1 MKKVILVDGNNLVFR
16 SYYATAYSGNIMK
29 NSKGFP
35 TNALYGF
42 ISMMNKILTE
52 EKPEYIAV
60 AFDIG
65 KNFRREKYDFY
76 KAGRME
82 TPTELKQQMPK
93 AKEILQAMGIK
104 YLELEPYE
112 ADDIIGT
119 LARMAEED
127 PEYDATIISSDRDLL
142 QLISNQVDVKLLKSK
157 DYIKYN
163 PETFY
168 DDYGIEPIKVID
180 LKALSG
186 DVSDNIP
193 GVKGV
198 GEKTAIK
205 LLQEYGSVEGI
216 YENIANIPGKLKEK
230 LINDKDNAFMSK
242 EIATIYKEVPLNI
255 IDFEQIKYNGA
266 NEERLSEIY
275 EDLEFFSLLK
285 NFDKKETKEIKND
298 YKEITDVSELV
309 LDEECALYIELDNEN
324 YHDGNIIGLSITD
337 KNNSYFI
344 NKDLVNKAVPVLA
357 DKIIYTYD
365 AKKNI
370 VALNKLNIKQ
380 PKVNF
385 DTMVAAYLLEQN
397 LKEDIAYIMLPNDYS
412 VDFWD
417 SLKKQKFAVDEKL
430 KSDICLKSKF
440 ILDTRD
446 EYIKKLKLENM
457 YELFANIEMPLTEVL
472 ASMEIEGI
480 KVNRETL
487 TNMRDDIK
495 AKLDIMTHTIYNIAG
510 CEFNINSPK
519 QLGEVL
525 FEKLGLPAKKTNKSG
540 SYKTDATTLHKL
552 IDNHPIIEKLLEYR
566 NLSKLYSTYLEGL
579 DAYIKDDSKIHT
591 IYKQTLTRT
600 GRLSSAEPNLQNI
613 PVRMEEGRKIRKAF
627 VPTND
632 LLLSMDYSQ
641 IELRILAHMSGSEEL
656 INAFRNNQDIHTKVA
671 ADIHGIK
678 EEEVTKK
685 MRSTAKAVIFGIVYG
700 ISGFGLGENLEINP
714 KEAKEFIDKYYE
726 LYPGV
731 KRYMDNI
738 VKEAYETGSVRTLFN
753 RKRTID
759 ELQNK
764 NFMIR
769 SQGERI
775 ALNTPIQGTSADIIK
790 KAMVEVYKAFKINN
804 IKSKMIL
811 QVHDELIFDCLESEK
826 EKIVEIVK
834 NIMENTINISVPL
847 KVSADFGRDWYEAK

>member
-42 ISMMNKILTE
+42 ISMMNKILLE

-82 TPTELKQQMPK
+82 TPTELKEQMPV
-93 AKEILQAMGIK
+93 AKEILDAMGIK

-127 PEYDATIISSDRDLL
+127 PEFDATIISSDRDLL
-142 QLISNQVDVKLLKSK
+142 QLISNQVDVKLLKTK

-168 DDYGIEPIKVID
+168 EDYGIEPIKVID

-230 LINDKDNAFMSK
+230 LINDKDSAFMSK

-255 IDFEQIKYNGA
+255 IDFEQIKYTGP
-266 NEERLSEIY
+266 NEEKLSSIY

-285 NFDKKETKEIKND
+285 NFSSKEIKEITNEYKEIKN
-298 YKEITDVSELV
+298 ISELV
-309 LDEECALYIELDNEN
+309 LEDECALYIELDNEN
-324 YHDGNIIGLSITD
+324 YHDGNIVGMAISD
-337 KNNSYFI
+337 KENSYYI
-344 NKDLVNKAVPVLA
+344 NKDLVKNVIPLLN
-357 DKIIYTYD
+357 DKILYTYD
-365 AKKNI
+365 VKKNV
-370 VALNKLNIKQ
+370 VALNKLGINH
-380 PKVNF
+380 PNVNF
-385 DTMVAAYLLEQN
+385 DLMVAAYLLEQN
-397 LKEDIAYIMLPNDYS
+397 IKEDIAYIMLPNNYS

-417 SLKKQKFAVDEKL
+417 TNKKRKFVIDEKF

-440 ILDTRD
+440 ILDNRD

-457 YELFANIEMPLTEVL
+457 YDLFTNIEMPLTEVL
-472 ASMEIEGI
+472 ASMEINGI
-480 KVNRETL
+480 KVNKETL
-487 TNMRDDIK
+487 SNMRDEIK
-495 AKLDIMTHTIYNIAG
+495 AKLDIMTHTIYNLAG

-525 FEKLGLPAKKTNKSG
+525 FERLGLPSKKTNKSG
-540 SYKTDATTLHKL
+540 SYKTDAATLHKL
-552 IDNHPIIEKLLEYR
+552 IEYHPVIEKLLEYR
-566 NLSKLYSTYLEGL
+566 NLAKLYSTYLEGL
-579 DAYIKDDSKIHT
+579 DVYIKDDGKIHT
-591 IYKQTLTRT
+591 IFKQTLTRT

-641 IELRILAHMSGSEEL
+641 IELRILAHISGSEEL
-656 INAFRNNQDIHTKVA
+656 INAFRNGQDIHTKVA
-671 ADIHGIK
+671 ADIHGIT
-678 EEEVTKK
+678 EDAVTKK

-714 KEAKEFIDKYYE
+714 KEAKQFIDKYYE

-738 VKEAYETGSVRTLFN
+738 VKEAYEEGSVRTLFN

-759 ELQNK
+759 ELSNK

-775 ALNTPIQGTSADIIK
+775 ALNTPIQGTSAEIIK
-790 KAMVEVYKAFKINN
+790 KAMVEVYKAFKEHN

-811 QVHDELIFDCLESEK
+811 QVHDELIFDCLEEEK
-826 EKIVEIVK
+826 DKIVEIVK

>member
-42 ISMMNKILTE
+42 ISMMNKILQE

-82 TPTELKQQMPK
+82 TPSELKMQMPV
-93 AKEILQAMGIK
+93 AKEILAAMGIK

-119 LARMAEED
+119 LANMAEID
-127 PEYDATIISSDRDLL
+127 PDYDATIISSDRDLL

-168 DDYGIEPIKVID
+168 EDYGIEPIKVID

-186 DVSDNIP
+186 DASDNIP

-205 LLQEYGSVEGI
+205 LLQEYGTLEGI
-216 YENIANIPGKLKEK
+216 YENISSISGKLKEK
-230 LINDKDNAFMSK
+230 LMNDKDSAFMSK

-255 IDFEQIKYNGA
+255 TFEEIKYQGV
-266 NEERLSEIY
+266 NEEKLSEIY

-285 NFDKKETKEIKND
+285 NFKKEEPKIINND
-298 YKEITDVSELV
+298 YKVIEKIEDIV
-309 LDEECALYIELDNEN
+309 LNDECAIYIELDNEN
-324 YHDGNIIGLSITD
+324 YHDANIIGMSLTD
-337 KNNSYFI
+337 KDNSYFI
-344 NKDLVNKAVPVLA
+344 KPELIKETIELLKDKVL
-357 DKIIYTYD
+357 YTYD
-365 AKKNI
+365 AKKII
-370 VALNKLNIKQ
+370 VALDKIGIELPEINSDL
-380 PKVNF
+380 
-385 DTMVAAYLLEQN
+385 MVAAYLLELN
-397 LKEDIAYIMLPNDYS
+397 IKEDIAYLMLPNGYS
-412 VDFWD
+412 VDFWEVN
-417 SLKKQKFAVDEKL
+417 KKRKFVLDQKSI
-430 KSDICLKSKF
+430 SDMCLKSKF
-440 ILDTRD
+440 IYDLRD
-446 EYIKKLKLENM
+446 EYIKKLKMENM
-457 YELFANIEMPLTEVL
+457 YELFANIEMPLTKVL
-472 ASMEIEGI
+472 ASMEIAGI

-487 TNMRDDIK
+487 ANMRDEIK
-495 AKLDIMTHTIYNIAG
+495 AKLDIMTHTIYNLAG

-540 SYKTDATTLHKL
+540 SYKTDASTLHKL
-552 IDNHPIIEKLLEYR
+552 IDNHPIIEKLLDYR
-566 NLSKLYSTYLEGL
+566 NLAKLYSTYLEGL
-579 DAYIKDDSKIHT
+579 DTYIKEDGKIHT

-600 GRLSSAEPNLQNI
+600 GRLSSVEPNLQNI
-613 PVRMEEGRKIRKAF
+613 PARQEDGRKVRKAF

-641 IELRILAHMSGSEEL
+641 IELRILAHISGSEEL
-656 INAFRNNQDIHTKVA
+656 INAFVNGQDIHTKVA
-671 ADIHGIK
+671 ADIHGIT
-678 EEEVTKK
+678 EAEVTKK

-714 KEAKEFIDKYYE
+714 KEAKQFIDKYYE

-738 VKEAYETGSVRTLFN
+738 VKEAYEEGSVRTLFN

-759 ELQNK
+759 ELSNK

-790 KAMVEVYKAFKINN
+790 KAMVEVYKAFKENN

-811 QVHDELIFDCLESEK
+811 QVHDELIFDCIEEEK
-826 EKIVEIVK
+826 DKIVEIVK
-834 NIMENTINISVPL
+834 NIMENTIKISVPL

>member
-42 ISMMNKILTE
+42 ISMMNKILQE

-82 TPTELKQQMPK
+82 TPSELKMQMPV
-93 AKEILQAMGIK
+93 AKEILDAMGIK

-119 LARMAEED
+119 LANMAEID
-127 PEYDATIISSDRDLL
+127 PDYDATIISSDRDLL

-168 DDYGIEPIKVID
+168 EDYGIEPIKVID

-186 DVSDNIP
+186 DTSDNIP

-205 LLQEYGSVEGI
+205 LLQEYGTLEGI
-216 YENIANIPGKLKEK
+216 YENISSISGKLKEK
-230 LINDKDNAFMSK
+230 LMIDKDSAFMSK

-255 IDFEQIKYNGA
+255 TFEEIKYQGV
-266 NEERLSEIY
+266 NEEKLSEIY

-285 NFDKKETKEIKND
+285 NFKKEEPKIINND
-298 YKEITDVSELV
+298 YKVIEKIKDIV
-309 LDEECALYIELDNEN
+309 LDDECAIYIELDKEN
-324 YHDGNIIGLSITD
+324 YHDANIIGMSLTD
-337 KNNSYFI
+337 KDNSYFI
-344 NKDLVNKAVPVLA
+344 KPELIKETIELLKDKVL
-357 DKIIYTYD
+357 YTYD
-365 AKKNI
+365 AKKII
-370 VALNKLNIKQ
+370 VALDKIGIELPEINSDL
-380 PKVNF
+380 
-385 DTMVAAYLLEQN
+385 MVAAYLLELN
-397 LKEDIAYIMLPNDYS
+397 IKEDIAYLMLPNGYS
-412 VDFWD
+412 VDFWEVN
-417 SLKKQKFAVDEKL
+417 KKRKFVLDQKSI
-430 KSDICLKSKF
+430 SDMCLKSKF
-440 ILDTRD
+440 IYDLRD
-446 EYIKKLKLENM
+446 EYIKKLKMENM
-457 YELFANIEMPLTEVL
+457 YELFANIEMPLTKVL
-472 ASMEIEGI
+472 ASMEIAGI

-487 TNMRDDIK
+487 ANMRDEIK
-495 AKLDIMTHTIYNIAG
+495 AKLDIMTHTIYNLAG

-540 SYKTDATTLHKL
+540 SYKTDASTLHKL
-552 IDNHPIIEKLLEYR
+552 IDNHPIIEKLLDYR
-566 NLSKLYSTYLEGL
+566 NLAKLYSTYLEGL
-579 DAYIKDDSKIHT
+579 DTYIKEDGKIHT

-600 GRLSSAEPNLQNI
+600 GRLSSVEPNLQNI
-613 PVRMEEGRKIRKAF
+613 PARQEDGRKVRKAF

-641 IELRILAHMSGSEEL
+641 IELRILAHISGSEEL
-656 INAFRNNQDIHTKVA
+656 INAFVNGQDIHTKVA
-671 ADIHGIK
+671 ADIHGIT
-678 EEEVTKK
+678 EAEVTKK
-685 MRSTAKAVIFGIVYG
+685 MRSTAKEVIFGIVYG
-700 ISGFGLGENLEINP
+700 ISGFGLVENLEINP
-714 KEAKEFIDKYYE
+714 KEAKQFIDKYYE

-738 VKEAYETGSVRTLFN
+738 VKEAYEEGSVRTLFN

-759 ELQNK
+759 ELTNK

-790 KAMVEVYKAFKINN
+790 KAMVEVYKAFKENN

-811 QVHDELIFDCLESEK
+811 QVHDELIFDCIEEEK
-826 EKIVEIVK
+826 DKIVEIVK
-834 NIMENTINISVPL
+834 NIMENTIKISVPL

>member
-42 ISMMNKILTE
+42 ISMMNKILVE

-65 KNFRREKYDFY
+65 KNFRREKYNFY
-76 KAGRME
+76 KAGRIE
-82 TPTELKQQMPK
+82 TPTELKMQIPK
-93 AKEILQAMGIK
+93 AKEILEAMGIK
-104 YLELEPYE
+104 YFELEPYE

-119 LARMAEED
+119 FARMAEED
-127 PEYDATIISSDRDLL
+127 PDYDATIISSDRDLL

-168 DDYGIEPIKVID
+168 EDYGIEPIKVID

-205 LLQEYGSVEGI
+205 LLQEYGTLEGI
-216 YENIANIPGKLKEK
+216 YENISSIPGKLKEK
-230 LINDKDNAFMSK
+230 LIADKDNAFMSK
-242 EIATIYKEVPLNI
+242 EIATIYKEVPLSV
-255 IDFEQIKYNGA
+255 IDFEQIKYNGVD
-266 NEERLSEIY
+266 EDKLSRIY
-275 EDLEFFSLLK
+275 EELEFFSLLK
-285 NFDKKETKEIKND
+285 SFSKEDTKPIEND
-298 YKEITDVSELV
+298 FKTIENISELM
-309 LDEECALYIELDNEN
+309 LENECAFYLELDDEN
-324 YHDGNIIGLSITD
+324 YHIGNIIGMGISDMNT
-337 KNNSYFI
+337 SYYVK
-344 NKDLVNKAVPVLA
+344 KDLIPSIIPLLQDKVL
-357 DKIIYTYD
+357 YTYD
-365 AKKNI
+365 VKKSV
-370 VALNKLNIKQ
+370 VALNRLNIVL
-380 PKVNF
+380 PEVNF
-385 DTMVAAYLLEQN
+385 DLMVAAYLLEQN
-397 LKEDIAYIMLPNDYS
+397 IKEDIAYVMLPNNYS
-412 VDFWD
+412 VDFLD
-417 SLKKQKFAVDEKL
+417 TNKKRKFVVDEKY
-430 KSDICLKSKF
+430 KSDMCLKSKF
-440 ILDTRD
+440 IFDKRND
-446 EYIKKLKLENM
+446 YVKSLKLENM
-457 YELFANIEMPLTEVL
+457 YELYKTIEMPLANVL
-472 ASMEIEGI
+472 AEMEIEGI
-480 KVNRETL
+480 KINRETL
-487 TNMRDDIK
+487 YEMRDEVK
-495 AKLDIMTHTIYNIAG
+495 AKLDIMTHTIYNLAG

-519 QLGEVL
+519 QLGEIL

-540 SYKTDATTLHKL
+540 SYKTDAPTLHKL
-552 IDNHPIIEKLLEYR
+552 IDNHPIIEKLLNYR
-566 NLSKLYSTYLEGL
+566 NLAKLYSTYLEGL
-579 DAYIKDDSKIHT
+579 DAYIREDGKIHT

-600 GRLSSAEPNLQNI
+600 GRLSSVEPNLQNI
-613 PVRMEEGRKIRKAF
+613 PARQEDGRKIRKAF
-627 VPTND
+627 VPTNG

-641 IELRILAHMSGSEEL
+641 IELRILAHISGSEEL
-656 INAFRNNQDIHTKVA
+656 INAFCNGQDIHTKVA
-671 ADIHGIK
+671 ADIHGIT
-678 EEEVTKK
+678 EAEVTKK

-731 KRYMDNI
+731 KKYMDNI
-738 VKEAYETGSVRTLFN
+738 VKEAYEDGSVRTLFN

-790 KAMVEVYKAFKINN
+790 KAMVEISKAFKENN

-811 QVHDELIFDCLESEK
+811 QVHDELIFDVFEEEK
-826 EKIVEIVK
+826 ERLVEIVK
-834 NIMENTINISVPL
+834 NIMENTIKISVPL

>member
-42 ISMMNKILTE
+42 ISMMNKILQE

-82 TPTELKQQMPK
+82 TPSELKMQMPV
-93 AKEILQAMGIK
+93 AKEILDAMGIK

-119 LARMAEED
+119 LANMAEID
-127 PEYDATIISSDRDLL
+127 PDYDATIISSDRDLL

-168 DDYGIEPIKVID
+168 EDYGIEPIKVID

-186 DVSDNIP
+186 DTSDNIP

-205 LLQEYGSVEGI
+205 LLQEYGTLEGI
-216 YENIANIPGKLKEK
+216 YENISSISGKLKEK
-230 LINDKDNAFMSK
+230 LMIDKDSAFMSK

-255 IDFEQIKYNGA
+255 TFEEIKYQGV
-266 NEERLSEIY
+266 NEEKLSEIY

-285 NFDKKETKEIKND
+285 NFKKEEPKIINND
-298 YKEITDVSELV
+298 YKVIEKIKDIV
-309 LDEECALYIELDNEN
+309 LDDECAIYIELDKEN
-324 YHDGNIIGLSITD
+324 YHDANIIGMSLTD
-337 KNNSYFI
+337 KDNSYFI
-344 NKDLVNKAVPVLA
+344 KPELIKETIELLKDKVL
-357 DKIIYTYD
+357 YTYD
-365 AKKNI
+365 AKKII
-370 VALNKLNIKQ
+370 VALDKIGIELPEINSDL
-380 PKVNF
+380 
-385 DTMVAAYLLEQN
+385 MVAAYLLELN
-397 LKEDIAYIMLPNDYS
+397 IKEDIAYLMLPNGYS
-412 VDFWD
+412 VDFWEVN
-417 SLKKQKFAVDEKL
+417 KKRKFVLDQKSI
-430 KSDICLKSKF
+430 SDMCLKSKF
-440 ILDTRD
+440 IYDLRD
-446 EYIKKLKLENM
+446 EYIKKLKMENM
-457 YELFANIEMPLTEVL
+457 YELFANIEMPLTKVL
-472 ASMEIEGI
+472 ASMEIAGI

-487 TNMRDDIK
+487 ANMRDEIK
-495 AKLDIMTHTIYNIAG
+495 AKLDIMTHTIYNLAG

-540 SYKTDATTLHKL
+540 SYKTDASTLHKL
-552 IDNHPIIEKLLEYR
+552 IDNHPIIEKLLDYR
-566 NLSKLYSTYLEGL
+566 NLAKLYSTYLEGL
-579 DAYIKDDSKIHT
+579 DTYIKEDGKIHT

-600 GRLSSAEPNLQNI
+600 GRLSSVEPNLQNI
-613 PVRMEEGRKIRKAF
+613 PARQEDGRKVRKAF

-641 IELRILAHMSGSEEL
+641 IELRILAHISGSEEL
-656 INAFRNNQDIHTKVA
+656 INAFVNGQDIHTKVA
-671 ADIHGIK
+671 ADIHGIT
-678 EEEVTKK
+678 EAEVTKK
-685 MRSTAKAVIFGIVYG
+685 MRSTAKEVIFGIVYG

-714 KEAKEFIDKYYE
+714 KEAKQFIDKYYE

-738 VKEAYETGSVRTLFN
+738 VKEAYEEGSVRTLFN

-759 ELQNK
+759 ELTNK

-790 KAMVEVYKAFKINN
+790 KAMVEVYKAFKENN

-811 QVHDELIFDCLESEK
+811 QVHDELIFDCIEEEK
-826 EKIVEIVK
+826 DKIVEIVK
-834 NIMENTINISVPL
+834 NIMENTIKISVPL